1 MKTPAHLAKSAAT
14 VGKAAANPRTTA
26 PSVPSGTTPN
36 SSGAVRIEP
45 QWHWH
50 YRTLLH
56 LRDRLLRAQ
65 ADHAH
70 QTSLLAESHGVDLV
84 DTAQEESVRDVL
96 WAELG
101 AEKDKLFEVD
111 CALQRLREGSYGRCE
126 ESGAEIPP
134 ERLRAIPWARYS
146 RDAAQRLE
154 AQSTLR
160 GKRAKM

>member
-1 MKTPAHLAKSAAT
+1 MKTPARLAKSAAT
-14 VGKAAANPRTTA
+14 VGKAAAKRRPSA

-36 SSGAVRIEP
+36 SSGSVRIEP

-65 ADHAH
+65 ADHTN

-101 AEKDKLFEVD
+101 AEKDRLFEID
-111 CALQRLREGSYGRCE
+111 CALQRLREGSFGRCE
-126 ESGAEIPP
+126 ETGAEIPT
-134 ERLRAIPWARYS
+134 ERLRAIPWTRYS
-146 RDAAQRLE
+146 RDVAQRLE
-154 AQSTLR
+154 EQSPLR
-160 GKRAKM
+160 GKRARM